1 VEVLAAVAPAAD
13 VDALDVPDCED
24 RALDADEERPEL
36 RLSLGRETV
45 EVAVLSRVEEHD
57 DRQAA
62 RSRQRRDEPVLVAP
76 DRVTV
81 PGGAA
86 SAVHAA
92 LALARRV
99 VRRRPERPGAD
110 LALERK
116 GLPVVERRERKA
128 AVLVGRGQGAV
139 VELLGGLGHRCIL
152 AAAEPIRRR

>member
-1 VEVLAAVAPAAD
+1 VIGAPELLRHRRENVVPDRGEAHPELRHPRRPPHEPEVEVLAAVAPAAD

-81 PGGAA
+81 PGSAA
-86 SAVHAA
+86 SAVHAV

-110 LALERK
+110 LALER
-116 GLPVVERRERKA
+116 
-128 AVLVGRGQGAV
+128 
-139 VELLGGLGHRCIL
+139 
-152 AAAEPIRRR
+152 